1 MVTLIGMNCSILR
14 NEEIEASE
22 VKLFP
27 IHTVVGGHVL
37 SILGTMLPVMLV
49 AWPTQK
55 VMLEV
60 YPEHVFDCF
69 NIILLLW

>member
-49 AWPTQK
+49 NTN
-55 VMLEV
+55 
-60 YPEHVFDCF
+60 PEGHARSVPRTC
-69 NIILLLW
+69 L